1 MKYLLLC
8 CLLCLSTIAFAA
20 QDSDLIRA
28 KALVKQVENGL
39 KHIKR
44 NDVNTINKL
53 TDKLKNAKDLLTSTG
68 SKDDPVFAETV
79 EKWKGARTTLL
90 ATFEEWK
97 QPEAQAQKPSGL
109 SGQALY
115 NSLIAKYQKNNRPVL
130 GDNPTPEQAEAW
142 ATAMLSLIKEQ
153 RMADQQTVNQA
164 YSEGRLS
171 KAEYDRFDHWVN
183 TMWFN
188 QIIEQF
194 QQAYAQTEGRIATAT
209 ATAMQV
215 LYVQPNDMTGVV
227 NITNKTHQDAGQVL
241 AMGLQSVEVAATFD
255 RISQIDNSATRTQQR
270 EQFTNAIA
278 HYDALLAK
286 LPEHQNALSKIP
298 KTVKKLNPESL
309 HMFVNGNKF
318 CEITKKGEVW
328 FGGTSG
334 GWVEDD
340 GDIYLKSDFIGS
352 FEEDGQVWSYGKTLG
367 SLEENGDVWVR
378 GRKVATF
385 KTNGDIIMGGSDS
398 GRLEG
403 NGDWRKAAVVY
414 FFGIYDGVQKY

>member
-1 MKYLLLC
+1 M
-8 CLLCLSTIAFAA
+8 
-20 QDSDLIRA
+20 
-28 KALVKQVENGL
+28 
-39 KHIKR
+39 
-44 NDVNTINKL
+44 
-53 TDKLKNAKDLLTSTG
+53 
-68 SKDDPVFAETV
+68 
-79 EKWKGARTTLL
+79 
-90 ATFEEWK
+90 
-97 QPEAQAQKPSGL
+97 
-109 SGQALY
+109 
-115 NSLIAKYQKNNRPVL
+115 
-130 GDNPTPEQAEAW
+130 
-142 ATAMLSLIKEQ
+142 
-153 RMADQQTVNQA
+153 
-164 YSEGRLS
+164 
-171 KAEYDRFDHWVN
+171 
-183 TMWFN
+183 
-188 QIIEQF
+188 
-194 QQAYAQTEGRIATAT
+194 
-209 ATAMQV
+209 
-215 LYVQPNDMTGVV
+215 
-227 NITNKTHQDAGQVL
+227 L

-278 HYDALLAK
+278 YYDVLLAK

-298 KTVKKLNPESL
+298 KKVKKLNPESL

-318 CEITKKGEVW
+318 CEITNKGEVW